1 MSKRGAAVVL
11 TFAVGLS
18 FLAPVAYAKE
28 SEDLQN
34 QLAMAEDRLNTGRYC
49 TDFQGK
55 NTVLWDG
62 YIAEIEQSL
71 VANPGNPSLLSR
83 LSDLQTDRRN
93 ISRYLD
99 ECIALVATA
108 SAQVEDLRT
117 RLAAALAS
125 ETAAAAEEAKK
136 KVLSETET
144 KAAVETASSEVA
156 ATKQRIQTDAYNID
170 TAKSQI
176 EVLTSTLS
184 SVEKDSK
191 TYEQVQ
197 ASIVA
202 LESIKKAS
210 EARMAQNL
218 ELQRQQKSLLDDLTS
233 IQNNAVKVN
242 AAAATDL
249 LAAAKTARESLD
261 TQANVLEKQVD
272 SIEEQVKKIDEL
284 LTRISKDS
292 PDYQKLTETRNSL
305 AVSIEQVKTEQQKVA
320 EQVKQS
326 EELTAQAKEI
336 TLPKRIES
344 VVVGKLITEEEKA
357 EIPVFKAKK
366 VNTKYSEIRTKL
378 IDNQGDAVNDVTV
391 DPEELDGVKVLL
403 KSGRTL
409 IKVNKVNLNDDGTIS
424 FKIPR
429 TAKSG
434 TYTMTVDI
442 PDTDNDPS
450 LKVKI
455 SNN

>member
-1 MSKRGAAVVL
+1 MSKRGAVVVL
-11 TFAVGLS
+11 TFALGLS
-18 FLAPVAYAKE
+18 FLTPVAYAKE

-49 TDFQGK
+49 STTQSNAAIELDAS
-55 NTVLWDG
+55 
-62 YIAEIEQSL
+62 IAELQKSL
-71 VANPGNPSLLSR
+71 DANPGNGPTIAMITERQEWRKTVS
-83 LSDLQTDRRN
+83 QTIVQCQN
-93 ISRYLD
+93 
-99 ECIALVATA
+99 LVA
-108 SAQVEDLRT
+108 SAGAEVADLRN
-117 RLAAALAS
+117 RLAAALAA

-136 KVLSETET
+136 KVLSESET
-144 KAAVETASSEVA
+144 KAAVETAKVEVA
-156 ATKQRIQTDAYNID
+156 ATTQRIQTDSYNIND
-170 TAKSQI
+170 AKSKIEDLNNSLNTVDKNSPTYQQI
-176 EVLTSTLS
+176 E
-184 SVEKDSK
+184 
-191 TYEQVQ
+191 
-197 ASIVA
+197 ASIAA

-210 EARMAQNL
+210 EARMVQNI
-218 ELQRQQKSLLDDLTS
+218 ELQRQQKSLLEDLTS

-242 AAAATDL
+242 AAAATEL
-249 LAAAKTARESLD
+249 LTSAKTAKESLD
-261 TQANVLEKQVD
+261 NQANVLEKQVD

-305 AVSIEQVKTEQQKVA
+305 TASIEQVKTEQQKVA
-320 EQVKQS
+320 EQVKQNDV
-326 EELTAQAKEI
+326 LTEQAKEA
-336 TLPKRIES
+336 TLPQRIES
-344 VVVGKLITEEEKA
+344 VVLGKISTEDEKP
-357 EIPVFKAKK
+357 EIPLFKAKK

-378 IDNQGDAVNDVTV
+378 IDNQGDTVNDVTV
-391 DPEELDGVKVLL
+391 DSAELDGVKVLL

-442 PDTDNDPS
+442 PDTDNDPT

-455 SNN
+455 SNS